1 MAMGN
6 LPVPR
11 RPAVWMIVG
20 QGPTALPVLCKI
32 LFAFSGEVAKMRLLL
47 NMYKKRIRSKRN
59 ILCFPFKVGPYW
71 NRRQT

>member
-1 MAMGN
+1 MWSYFINVLLCGLYLDSGWSGGAMAMGN
-6 LPVPR
+6 LPVPK

-47 NMYKKRIRSKRN
+47 NM
-59 ILCFPFKVGPYW
+59 
-71 NRRQT
+71 